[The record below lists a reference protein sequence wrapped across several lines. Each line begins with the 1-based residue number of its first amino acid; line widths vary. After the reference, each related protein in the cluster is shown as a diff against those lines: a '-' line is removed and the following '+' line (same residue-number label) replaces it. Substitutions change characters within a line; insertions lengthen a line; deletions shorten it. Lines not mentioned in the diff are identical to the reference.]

1 MRPTWKRP
9 PLARVPAALIVGIVS
24 AALLT
29 TSGLARVDA
38 PLPTKTKG
46 VLTVAIELG
55 SPGFSEGTLRNPRG
69 FSVDTAKAVAKRMGL
84 RVRFVNYPF
93 PRLFVPGPKP
103 YDVAFEFVTILPGRA
118 RWVDFSTSH
127 FSSSQAVLVAKD
139 ITGRVTLARLR
150 KLQVCAKEFTTGF
163 SYVQDVLRPQGLI
176 LEYPT
181 AAAALGALSRSICDA
196 FVFDLP
202 SLIAAKRAAPAR
214 YGALAGRVGS
224 TEHYGGVLPKGS
236 PLRPAV
242 NKAIASLRRD
252 GTMRRIGARHFG
264 RALTSTPVIP

>member
-1 MRPTWKRP
+1 MR
-9 PLARVPAALIVGIVS
+9 AALIAGVVS
-24 AALLT
+24 AGLLA

-38 PLPTKTKG
+38 LPTKTKG

-55 SPGFSEGTLRNPRG
+55 SPGFAEGTLRNPRG
-69 FSVDTAKAVAKRMGL
+69 FSVDAAKAVAKRMGL

-93 PRLFVPGPKP
+93 PRLFVPEPKP

-118 RWVDFSTSH
+118 RLVDFATSH
-127 FSSSQAVLVAKD
+127 FSSYQAVLVAKS
-139 ITGRVTLARLR
+139 IAPGPVTLARLR
-150 KLQVCAKEFTTGF
+150 KLQVCAKEVTTGL
-163 SYVQDVLRPQGLI
+163 SYVQDVLQPEGLV

-181 AAAALGALSRSICDA
+181 AAAALRALSTGICDA

-224 TEHYGGVLPKGS
+224 TE
-236 PLRPAV
+236 
-242 NKAIASLRRD
+242 
-252 GTMRRIGARHFG
+252 
-264 RALTSTPVIP
+264 